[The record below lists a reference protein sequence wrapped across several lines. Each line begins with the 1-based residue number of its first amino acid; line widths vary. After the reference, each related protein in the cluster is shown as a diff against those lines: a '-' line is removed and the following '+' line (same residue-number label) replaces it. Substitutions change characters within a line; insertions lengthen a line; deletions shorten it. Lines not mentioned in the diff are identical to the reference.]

1 VTGRAG
7 EPTGLP
13 VVDTASLPAWRT
25 LRALW
30 SRAAGSVLHQ
40 FTRYSVV
47 RGPPSSACMLAACVA
62 LCLAAQASSGAWSAG
77 FFAYP
82 DEPSHFV
89 GAVMVRDWLAS
100 GRWLAPLEFARSY
113 YDHYPY
119 FAVGYWPP
127 LFSVVAG
134 LWMLVAGVGREQ
146 ALFIPAVCA
155 AGTGWLVFHFVR
167 RRVSMVAGL
176 CAGAVYLSLPAVRQ
190 WMCAVMV
197 DHVTAFFCVA
207 AAACLV
213 RYLKQPVLWNG
224 ILCAVCCGCA
234 ILSKYSAAYI
244 VALPLLAVVL
254 LRRFELLRKPSF
266 LVQPVVVALL
276 VGPWALWTRRLV
288 SYGLPSE
295 GEALTVNRAVV
306 FVAETFQFFPPVLMA
321 VVVLGLIALLVRPR
335 AWREDFVV
343 LGLLCVGHL
352 AFLNLS
358 PVDPDQR
365 YLLVPVAVLLVAAFA
380 GWSEVLSSLRHG
392 GRWASVISVL
402 VAILTTVFV
411 VFEFS
416 RLERAPR
423 DPIGNVVAVIVKS
436 PARAAQR
443 IVVPE
448 DLEGPFIA
456 DFMAL
461 CRHRPDYYLLRPNK
475 TLAHSD
481 WFGLNYSSAFVTPE
495 EMLEYFRQHPVHLI
509 VWNEQPASPLKAHV
523 RLMSEMLR
531 RYPLV
536 WHKVLS
542 LDSAGGPAPSLTV
555 YEYRMTP
562 QEMR

>member
-1 VTGRAG
+1 
-7 EPTGLP
+7 
-13 VVDTASLPAWRT
+13 
-25 LRALW
+25 
-30 SRAAGSVLHQ
+30 
-40 FTRYSVV
+40 
-47 RGPPSSACMLAACVA
+47 MLVACVTF
-62 LCLAAQASSGAWSAG
+62 CLAVQVSSGAWSAG

-113 YDHYPY
+113 YDHYPF

-134 LWMLVAGVGREQ
+134 LWMLVAGVGRQQ

-155 AGTGWLVFHFVR
+155 AGTGWLVFQFVR
-167 RRVSMVAGL
+167 RRVGIVAGF

-190 WMCAVMV
+190 WMCTVMV
-197 DHVTAFFCVA
+197 DHMTAFLCIA
-207 AAACLV
+207 AAACLL
-213 RYLKQPVLWNG
+213 RYLNQPVLWNG
-224 ILCAVCCGCA
+224 ILCAVCCACA
-234 ILSKYSAAYI
+234 VLSKYSAAYI
-244 VALPLLAVVL
+244 VALPFLAVVL

-266 LVQPVVVALL
+266 LVQPLVVALM

-288 SYGLPSE
+288 SSGLPSE
-295 GEALTVNRAVV
+295 GEAMTVNRAVV
-306 FVAETFQFFPPVLMA
+306 FVVETFQFFPPVLMA
-321 VVVLGLIALLVRPR
+321 VVVLGLIALLVRPG

-365 YLLVPVAVLLVAAFA
+365 YLLAPVAVLLVASFA
-380 GWSEVLSSLRHG
+380 GWSEVLALLSHG
-392 GRWASVISVL
+392 GRWASVISVF
-402 VAILTTVFV
+402 VAILTTAFV

-416 RLERAPR
+416 RLDRAPQ
-423 DPIGNVVAVIVKS
+423 DPIGSLVAFIVKD
-436 PARAAQR
+436 PPRAAQR

-456 DFMAL
+456 EFLAQS
-461 CRHRPDYYLLRPNK
+461 RHRPDYYLLRPNK
-475 TLAHSD
+475 ILAHSD
-481 WFGLNYSSAFVTPE
+481 WFGLNYSSVFVTPD
-495 EMLEYFRQHPVHLI
+495 EMLAYFRQHPVNLI
-509 VWNEQPASPLKAHV
+509 VWNEHPESPLTAHV

-531 RYPLV
+531 QYPLS

-542 LDSAGGPAPSLTV
+542 LDSPGGSPPSLTV
-555 YEYRMTP
+555 YAYRMPP
-562 QEMR
+562 QETR